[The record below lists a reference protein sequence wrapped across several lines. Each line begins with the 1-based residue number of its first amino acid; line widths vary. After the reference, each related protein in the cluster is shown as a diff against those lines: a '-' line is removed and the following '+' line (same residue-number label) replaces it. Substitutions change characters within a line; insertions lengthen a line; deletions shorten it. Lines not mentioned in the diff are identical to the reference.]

1 MVELSKER
9 IGEISNLSKQIDYKN
24 LVDSSNCKDITPII
38 FFEFRGPMHI
48 YNNIKNGNTSTK
60 ITRRTSKTIS
70 IKSKWKKQGAIQR
83 VRHIVHY
90 FHQSKEL
97 LRKYTITYLSK
108 YKYKMNTKFMKSE
121 NN

>member
-1 MVELSKER
+1 
-9 IGEISNLSKQIDYKN
+9 
-24 LVDSSNCKDITPII
+24 
-38 FFEFRGPMHI
+38 MHI
-48 YNNIKNGNTSTK
+48 YDNIKNGNTSKK

-97 LRKYTITYLSK
+97 LKKYTIIYLSK
-108 YKYKMNTKFMKSE
+108 YKYKMNTEFMKSE